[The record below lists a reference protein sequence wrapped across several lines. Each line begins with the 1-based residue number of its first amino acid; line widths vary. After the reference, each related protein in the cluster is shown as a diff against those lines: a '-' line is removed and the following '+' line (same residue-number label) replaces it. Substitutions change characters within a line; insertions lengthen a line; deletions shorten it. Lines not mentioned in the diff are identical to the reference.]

1 MGEAVGLFLIN
12 MCLGTLLS
20 ILGWKFFLASEAN
33 SSEIGKM
40 IARPLVLFF
49 MVVVFAPIVE
59 ETVFRGT
66 SRLIVSG
73 IWKLR
78 NWSADARDNWYWIV
92 GSISAFLFSVAHG
105 LGDGRI
111 HLPLP
116 QLVMGFL
123 LWHVAMRRGLR
134 YSILMHATY
143 NCVPALLML
152 AQAMLEHKTRH

>member
-1 MGEAVGLFLIN
+1 MGEALALCLIN
-12 MCLGTLLS
+12 VFLGGTLS
-20 ILGWKFFLASEAN
+20 ALGWKFFLASDAN

-49 MVVVFAPIVE
+49 MVVIFAPIVE
-59 ETVFRGT
+59 ETIFRGT
-66 SRLIVSG
+66 SRLVVSG

-123 LWHVAMRRGLR
+123 LWHVAMQRGLR

-143 NCVPALLML
+143 NCLPFFLIL
-152 AQAMLEHKTRH
+152 AQSLLEHKTRH